1 MGFSRR
7 TVVASLATAWLPLT
21 VAAGGGAL
29 RIGGSGACHGGALLL
44 ADRVPKNA
52 GVGAVAVAPSLG
64 SLGGIRG
71 LLGGALD
78 IACTSRV
85 LTHDEAAR
93 GLFMQPLAAS
103 PFVVIV
109 HTSVR
114 LTHITVADLV
124 RLFADPM
131 ATFPDGTRARPVLRP
146 ADEVD
151 TRILKSLSPD
161 MALAL
166 ARANQ
171 RQGMLVAATARD
183 VAQFV
188 ETVPGAFG
196 LSTLGLVQTERRNVT
211 VLGLDGVSPTADGR
225 ANPRYPVRK
234 TLYLVTRAD
243 ASDTTKRF
251 VAWAAS
257 KPAQDLLLRNGFL
270 PAASGAP
277 P

>member
-1 MGFSRR
+1 M
-7 TVVASLATAWLPLT
+7 
-21 VAAGGGAL
+21 
-29 RIGGSGACHGGALLL
+29 GGSGACHGGALLL
-44 ADRVPKNA
+44 AERFPQTA
-52 GVGAVAVAPSLG
+52 GGGGVEVAPSLG
-64 SLGGIRG
+64 SRGGIRG

-78 IACTSRV
+78 IACTSRA
-85 LTHDEAAR
+85 LTPDELAR
-93 GLFMQPLAAS
+93 GLTARPLAAS
-103 PFVVIV
+103 PIVVIV
-109 HTSVR
+109 HTGVR
-114 LTHITVADLV
+114 LGRITVADLV
-124 RLFADPM
+124 RLYADPA

-161 MALAL
+161 MAQAL

-171 RQGMLVAATARD
+171 RQGMLMAATDRD

-225 ANPRYPVRK
+225 ANPGYPVRK

-243 ASDTTKRF
+243 ASKQAKRF
-251 VAWAAS
+251 VTWTVS

-270 PAASGAP
+270 PVASGAP